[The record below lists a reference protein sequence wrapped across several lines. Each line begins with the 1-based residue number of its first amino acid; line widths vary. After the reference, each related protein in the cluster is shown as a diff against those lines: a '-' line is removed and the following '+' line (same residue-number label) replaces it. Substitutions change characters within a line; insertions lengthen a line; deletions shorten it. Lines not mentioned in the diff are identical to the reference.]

1 MTEPISE
8 LCLGDLQAV
17 IRDFERNQERS
28 LQVEIGPSQVGE
40 PCSRRLVMQLLGADD
55 INADRDMW
63 PATVGTAVHQLLAD
77 AFRRNNTVLA
87 SQGRP
92 ARWLVEQPVTI
103 RPGLIGHTDL
113 IDLWTWTVIDHK
125 NVSVK
130 SLRDHKKTGHPG
142 QQYEIQAHL
151 YGLGWARAGLPIK
164 TVAIAFYPKSGMM
177 RDSWLWTADYDENI
191 ALAALDRMDT
201 LLADANMAELE
212 GDLDQ
217 WLQALPRDTTH
228 CDWCPYH
235 DAEHRAPSDTPTAT
249 CGGTFEDPLH
259 EPTRQ
264 EWSAPG
270 IFK

>member
-28 LQVEIGPSQVGE
+28 LQVEIGPSEVGQ
-40 PCSRRLVMQLLGADD
+40 PCDRRLVMQLLGADTV
-55 INADRDMW
+55 NTEQDMW
-63 PATVGTAVHQLLAD
+63 PATVGTAVHTLLAD
-77 AFRRNNTVLA
+77 AFRRNNTTLT
-87 SQGRP
+87 STGRP

-142 QQYEIQAHL
+142 HQYEIQAHL

-177 RDSWLWTADYDENI
+177 RDSWLWTTNYDEKI

-201 LLADANMAELE
+201 LLADANEAELA
-212 GDLDQ
+212 GQLDQ
-217 WLQALPRDTTH
+217 WLWALPRDTTH
-228 CDWCPYH
+228 CDWCPFMNH
-235 DAEHRAPSDTPTAT
+235 GVEVPSENPAAT
-249 CGGTFEDPLH
+249 CSGPFEDPTYQGTGR
-259 EPTRQ
+259 PKI
-264 EWSAPG
+264 PG
-270 IFK
+270 LVS